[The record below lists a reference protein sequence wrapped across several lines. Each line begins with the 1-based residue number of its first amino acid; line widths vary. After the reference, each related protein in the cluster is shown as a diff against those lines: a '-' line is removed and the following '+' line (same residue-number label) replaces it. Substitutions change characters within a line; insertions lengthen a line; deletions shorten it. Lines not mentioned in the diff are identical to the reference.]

1 MSSKAIPVLDGWVPL
16 LRHLTE
22 SSSNAPILWRST
34 GLNISRNSGLEFI
47 SYKHGAR
54 PPFKSGEEWQC
65 PLFHSRC
72 HEMLVQ
78 GVGLILSSKKSW
90 GHAQTHLLPS
100 RSLLTRT
107 TLKLICP
114 RNTLHSSSFCCT
126 TLHKRISEARD
137 CRKTVSEPKSEYG
150 CTERKRRISQKE
162 KMCPT
167 TVCGCFGV
175 AGEDSSLLLHPWMGA
190 RGHLCSLSGLVR
202 AGLCCCIV
210 LQLQKERWTAS
221 QAEKGMARSSMG
233 LCLLRE
239 KKGLSQHNFFSN

>member
-1 MSSKAIPVLDGWVPL
+1 
-16 LRHLTE
+16 
-22 SSSNAPILWRST
+22 
-34 GLNISRNSGLEFI
+34 
-47 SYKHGAR
+47 
-54 PPFKSGEEWQC
+54 
-65 PLFHSRC
+65 
-72 HEMLVQ
+72 MLVQ

-90 GHAQTHLLPS
+90 GHAQTHLWPS

-107 TLKLICP
+107 TFKLICP
-114 RNTLHSSSFCCT
+114 RNTLHSSSFCCI

-137 CRKTVSEPKSEYG
+137 CRKQSVSQRVSMAALKGKAESARR
-150 CTERKRRISQKE
+150 RKCVQ
-162 KMCPT
+162 PLY
-167 TVCGCFGV
+167 V
-175 AGEDSSLLLHPWMGA
+175 AVLDCLVKTPLCYSTHEWELWMGA

-210 LQLQKERWTAS
+210 LQLQKERWTAP